1 LHLQHRFGLILFLK
15 SLISFTSKRK
25 TAIMN
30 PPISRTKFLKSVA
43 VIGAASVFPFQNA
56 FSKSQSKKIKI
67 VGLGSGGLGIVNYI
81 SSRDSNLDITLINSA
96 QLNELNSNI
105 KKIQFDLPNDAYV
118 SSSIQHIK
126 KINLDV
132 LRKTEL
138 SKEIQNVF
146 SSKDSHYVLFTTI
159 GGFTGSHLLKQIGEM
174 LLQENKKFTSI
185 VNIPSSIKNS
195 SIRKFANI
203 IKGEIA
209 QLPNTHFFDSD
220 ALRSIYGNYLLRDV
234 EALSNEQIFK
244 LYQKEILA

>member
-1 LHLQHRFGLILFLK
+1 
-15 SLISFTSKRK
+15 
-25 TAIMN
+25 MN
-30 PPISRTKFLKSVA
+30 PSISRAKFLKSVA
-43 VIGAASVFPFQNA
+43 VIGTASVFPFQNA

-67 VGLGSGGLGIVNYI
+67 VGLGTGGKGIVEYI
-81 SSRDSNLDITLINSA
+81 SLKDTNYDITVINSS
-96 QLNELNSNI
+96 LLDVSKNNI
-105 KKIQFDLPNDAYV
+105 KQIQFDLPNDAY
-118 SSSIQHIK
+118 SKSSIPHIT

-159 GGFTGSHLLKQIGEM
+159 GGFTGSHLSKQIGEM